1 MKYAVEMGSGG
12 MIYIPSFINI
22 GSGIQ
27 KPIRGDTQTAW
38 RSHKPTLGNKTARYH
53 VPHNSNLYMP

>member
-1 MKYAVEMGSGG
+1 MKYAVEKDSDD

-27 KPIRGDTQTAW
+27 
-38 RSHKPTLGNKTARYH
+38 
-53 VPHNSNLYMP
+53 NLIGGIFLLLVGWG